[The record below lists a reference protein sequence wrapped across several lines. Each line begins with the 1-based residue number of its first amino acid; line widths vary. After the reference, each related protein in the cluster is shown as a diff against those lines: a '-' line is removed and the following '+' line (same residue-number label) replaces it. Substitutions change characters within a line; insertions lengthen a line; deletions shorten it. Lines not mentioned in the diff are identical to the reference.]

1 MCAFTTCPFFSFTR
15 NVVLGKVSTT
25 SPSIC
30 SASSLAIKAF
40 ETQGRRILHKA
51 LPQSNLIAQ
60 ECLELHAGNGAAAE
74 SGQVRRG
81 HLAVDD
87 GDAVAATSRHQVR
100 QRHFR
105 GIALPAE
112 HGFREEHASQPYP
125 I

>member
-60 ECLELHAGNGAAAE
+60 QCLELAAWDRATAE
-74 SGQVRRG
+74 SGEVRRG
-81 HLAVDD
+81 QLAVDD
-87 GDAVAATSRHQVR
+87 RDAVYAAGLGQVG
-100 QRHFR
+100 QRGLR
-105 GIALPAE
+105 RIALHAE
-112 HGFREEHASQPYP
+112 HRFAE
-125 I
+125 